1 MPMPAAGAGCSTGG
15 SAGLGA
21 GIDPRRLA
29 FDIDGVIAD
38 TMSLF
43 LDIARE
49 EYQIEGVAYE
59 DITCYTLEACMNI
72 EPAII
77 REIVVRLQT
86 GDYRCSRPPM
96 PGVRNV
102 LRRVGRHYGPLRLV
116 TARPT
121 VAPIYDWLLSASGL
135 TAADIDVV
143 ATGDYTAK
151 VEVLQAKGVAYF
163 VEDRLDTC
171 FLLRAAGITPIL
183 FRQPWNRLSHPFIE
197 VGSWA
202 ELGEVIAF

>member
-1 MPMPAAGAGCSTGG
+1 M
-15 SAGLGA
+15 
-21 GIDPRRLA
+21 
-29 FDIDGVIAD
+29 
-38 TMSLF
+38 
-43 LDIARE
+43 
-49 EYQIEGVAYE
+49 
-59 DITCYTLEACMNI
+59 
-72 EPAII
+72 
-77 REIVVRLQT
+77 
-86 GDYRCSRPPM
+86 
-96 PGVRNV
+96 
-102 LRRVGRHYGPLRLV
+102 RVGRHYGPLRLV

-183 FRQPWNRLSHPFIE
+183 FRQPWNRFSHPFIE